1 MSTRGIGV
9 ILMAVL
15 AIALVSAKEK
25 DKSDK
30 KADDKDKTHDVKIN
44 DMAFD
49 PDKLEIQVGETVKWT
64 NEDDRDHTVTCK
76 QKEGGFKSGNLG
88 NGDTFEQ
95 KFDKAGKYSYTC
107 SYHPRMKG
115 TITVKD
121 GK

>member
-1 MSTRGIGV
+1 MKTVSRVAGV
-9 ILMAVL
+9 MLLAVL
-15 AIALVSAKEK
+15 AISLVSAKEK
-25 DKSDK
+25 DK
-30 KADDKDKTHDVKIN
+30 KADDKDKTHDVKIK

-76 QKEGGFKSGNLG
+76 QKENGFKSGNLG

-95 KFDKAGKYSYTC
+95 KFEKAGKYSYNC

>member
-1 MSTRGIGV
+1 MNRPSRK
-9 ILMAVL
+9 LFL
-15 AIALVSAKEK
+15 LLFAIAMMPMVSAKEK
-25 DKSDK
+25 DKKEDK
-30 KADDKDKTHDVKIN
+30 AKTQDVKIK

-49 PDKLEIQVGETVKWT
+49 PEKLEIKTGETVKWT

-95 KFDKAGKYSYTC
+95 KFEKAGKYSYTC

-115 TITVKD
+115 TVTVKD
-121 GK
+121 AK

>member
-1 MSTRGIGV
+1 MWTQVIGV
-9 ILMAVL
+9 TLLTVL
-15 AIALVSAKEK
+15 AISLVSAKEK
-25 DKSDK
+25 DK
-30 KADDKDKTHDVKIN
+30 KADDKDKPHEVKIK

-49 PDKLEIQVGETVKWT
+49 PDKLEIKVGESVKWT

-95 KFDKAGKYSYTC
+95 KFEKAGKYSYTC

-115 TITVKD
+115 TVTVKE
-121 GK
+121 K

>member
-1 MSTRGIGV
+1 MTMWTRGIGV
-9 ILMAVL
+9 ILTAVL
-15 AIALVSAKEK
+15 AIALVSAKAK
-25 DKSDK
+25 D
-30 KADDKDKTHDVKIN
+30 KADDKDKPHEVTIK

-49 PDKLEIQVGETVKWT
+49 PDKLDIQVGETVKWT
-64 NEDDRDHTVTCK
+64 NEDDRDHTVNCK
-76 QKEGGFKSGNLG
+76 QKENGFKSGNLG

-95 KFDKAGKYSYTC
+95 KFEKAGKYAYNC